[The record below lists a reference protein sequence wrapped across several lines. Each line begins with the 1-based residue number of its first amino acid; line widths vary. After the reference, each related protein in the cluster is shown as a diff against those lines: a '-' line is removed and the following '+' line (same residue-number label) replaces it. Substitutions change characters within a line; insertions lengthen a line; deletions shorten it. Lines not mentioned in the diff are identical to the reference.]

1 MNKHIENISFND
13 ISLDEFKD
21 EIDNINNLFE
31 NLMKDKK
38 IKKIYN
44 KIIKLRKE
52 E

>member
-1 MNKHIENISFND
+1 MNKHIEN